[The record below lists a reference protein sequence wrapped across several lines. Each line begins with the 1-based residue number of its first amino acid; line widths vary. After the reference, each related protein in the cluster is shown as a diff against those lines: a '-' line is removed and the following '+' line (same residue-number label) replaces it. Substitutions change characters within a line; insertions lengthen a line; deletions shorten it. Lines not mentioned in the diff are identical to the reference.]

1 MINEPTVDNVTWW
14 LTGGKFHF
22 LRRTGEV
29 FLKQGALRE
38 VMTDELHL
46 TRKKHVG

>member
-29 FLKQGALRE
+29 FFKAGSLKGSYDR
-38 VMTDELHL
+38 
-46 TRKKHVG
+46 